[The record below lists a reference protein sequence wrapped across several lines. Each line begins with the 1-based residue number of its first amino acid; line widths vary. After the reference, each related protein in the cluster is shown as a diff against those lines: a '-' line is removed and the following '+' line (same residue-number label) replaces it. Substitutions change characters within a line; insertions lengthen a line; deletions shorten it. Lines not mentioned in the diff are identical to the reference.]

1 MGTQSDEMME
11 SSDSSDSIWH
21 IELINQLF
29 GQTLCVYEKIEIQR
43 FVYYLIFNLSCS
55 LSHIYTIDFAVI
67 QVVDISKCQRA
78 QKEMNDKLKEIF
90 KKYMGEEFT
99 RKPHS
104 PLASSMKAIQGKIK
118 KEMTIEQRALLA
130 GSSTRWERIKFSFWM
145 YFQGGFLLLI
155 IFFLFKNQ
163 IYPWYKEYS
172 GKFDV
177 SFE

>member
-1 MGTQSDEMME
+1 
-11 SSDSSDSIWH
+11 
-21 IELINQLF
+21 
-29 GQTLCVYEKIEIQR
+29 
-43 FVYYLIFNLSCS
+43 
-55 LSHIYTIDFAVI
+55 
-67 QVVDISKCQRA
+67 
-78 QKEMNDKLKEIF
+78 MNDKLKEIF

-155 IFFLFKNQ
+155 IFFLFKN
-163 IYPWYKEYS
+163 
-172 GKFDV
+172 
-177 SFE
+177 